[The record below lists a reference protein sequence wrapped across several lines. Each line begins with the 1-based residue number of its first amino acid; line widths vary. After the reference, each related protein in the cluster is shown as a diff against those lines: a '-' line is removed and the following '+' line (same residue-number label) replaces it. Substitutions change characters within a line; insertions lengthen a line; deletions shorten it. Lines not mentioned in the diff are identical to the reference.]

1 MDKEMGFTERQQAL
15 IDGVEFGIDHQLEL
29 DPGDVEE
36 YHKLTGSRCVHTE
49 NMEQYRQYLLK
60 YAKKHG
66 ISIWE
71 ANQHKLCH
79 EVAVITY
86 GLDEKDLNWFD
97 ENL

>member
-1 MDKEMGFTERQQAL
+1 MDKKMKFTERQQAL

-36 YHKLTGSRCVHTE
+36 YHRLTGSRYAHTE

-66 ISIWE
+66 ITLRE
-71 ANQHKLCH
+71 ANQHKLCRRT
-79 EVAVITY
+79 AVITY
-86 GLDEKDLNWFD
+86 GLNKKDLDWFN
-97 ENL
+97 ESL